1 MSFKEITP
9 DQARKNSETAAFG
22 TEQVLAQLYQSIEAN
37 SKSGATSITSMFSME
52 AVSES
57 ELEAAKA
64 RLSATGY
71 TVSTDVSG
79 AVRVVKVSW

>member
-1 MSFKEITP
+1 MSFKEIAP

-52 AVSES
+52 AVSEP
-57 ELEAAKA
+57 EMEAAKVK
-64 RLSATGY
+64 LSSAGY
-71 TVSTDVSG
+71 SVSIDVSG